1 MFPAGTIRKIWNKI
15 RYNSGNFLEVFNQNR
30 KPFIKEISLSK
41 RWITMVSLN
50 AKPTIFINPE
60 RCIGCRHC
68 EIACAVEHSKSKNL
82 FSAIFEDPRPQPRIH
97 VLPMGAYNVPMNCR
111 HCDGAPCVEVCP
123 TGALYHDEDGAVMI
137 KPDKCI
143 GCKMCAIV
151 CPFGIP
157 EFDYL
162 TGIMFKCD
170 MCPDRRAEGR
180 PPACVEACKT
190 GALQFGTIDEIVNTV
205 RKATAEKI
213 IKLKEGEYEE
223 EYNGWDLFRA
233 LNFEIIKINEGGSE

>member
-1 MFPAGTIRKIWNKI
+1 
-15 RYNSGNFLEVFNQNR
+15 
-30 KPFIKEISLSK
+30 
-41 RWITMVSLN
+41 
-50 AKPTIFINPE
+50 
-60 RCIGCRHC
+60 
-68 EIACAVEHSKSKNL
+68 
-82 FSAIFEDPRPQPRIH
+82 
-97 VLPMGAYNVPMNCR
+97 
-111 HCDGAPCVEVCP
+111 
-123 TGALYHDEDGAVMI
+123 MI